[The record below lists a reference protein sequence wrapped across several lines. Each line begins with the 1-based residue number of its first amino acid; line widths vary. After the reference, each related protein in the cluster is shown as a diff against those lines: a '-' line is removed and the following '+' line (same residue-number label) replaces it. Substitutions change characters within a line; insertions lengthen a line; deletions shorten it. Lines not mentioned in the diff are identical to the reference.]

1 MIRVNL
7 LGLPKPKKRAPVVT
21 LEGSRSLVLLVV
33 VLVLV
38 ALVQFYRYGSLQA
51 EETRLTM
58 LIQDQQAEKVR
69 LESIKIEV
77 EKFTAQKELLLK
89 RISIIEELKSKQS
102 GPTRLLDMLGTT
114 VAKTNTLWLTNFEQA
129 GQNITIEGFA
139 LSTRAVADFLTNLKQ
154 SNAFTEVDLK
164 ETYQDINDKETPKFL
179 FTVNGQLVATT
190 PAT

>member
-114 VAKTNTLWLTNFEQA
+114 VAKTNTL
-129 GQNITIEGFA
+129 
-139 LSTRAVADFLTNLKQ
+139 
-154 SNAFTEVDLK
+154 
-164 ETYQDINDKETPKFL
+164 
-179 FTVNGQLVATT
+179 
-190 PAT
+190 